1 VSLTL
6 DDTARW
12 HLTVNDAAYA
22 AIVTS
27 VEITATVTGTT
38 GLTVALRVARRITA
52 SVTGTSAVTAAL
64 YVPDRL
70 AATIT
75 GTTAATVTLTTR
87 RHLAASITG
96 TSAVTCTLTTA
107 NPLHVVPFNWLISP
121 DTTATVGMTNDDTMI
136 APYPGTVTKVILS
149 APDAYKPDGA
159 DFIVKVSI
167 SGTEIGTTLQR
178 PKLLDSAT
186 AVDGVV
192 HTITSTFDNP
202 TFLAGD
208 VVSIEV
214 MQVGSTYAGRYV
226 KVQIITLEDVS

>member
-12 HLTVNDAAYA
+12 HLTANDAAYA
-22 AIVTS
+22 ETITLVQ
-27 VEITATVTGTT
+27 ITASIAGVSVVTAA
-38 GLTVALRVARRITA
+38 LTVRRRLVA
-52 SVTGTSAVTAAL
+52 SVTGESAVTAIL
-64 YVPDRL
+64 TTHDRL
-70 AATIT
+70 SATIT
-75 GTTAATVTLTTR
+75 GTASVDTVLTVRRRLTATV
-87 RHLAASITG
+87 TG

-121 DTTATVGMTNDDTMI
+121 DTTATVGMVNDDTMI

-149 APDAYKPDGA
+149 APDAYKPNGA

-214 MQVGSTYAGRYV
+214 MQVGSTYAGRFV